1 MNSIQMTARACVVF
15 VALFAVSKIG
25 IAQSTERPFSATWRL
40 LGHHVENNKAFYSEL
55 KLTNHREEPLGNSG
69 WAFYFNRHP
78 SWLLPELV
86 QGDVNLDRISG
97 GFFRITPKENF
108 KPLATGES
116 ATVLYAS
123 NHPLTKTTDGA
134 GGGYFL
140 MNGSEDPAD
149 AIEVEIELLKPD
161 VDIVTLTGN
170 QDWIVSPE
178 QRFEANEKIV
188 SAGISDCPITP
199 TPMSYEKSEGEF
211 KIDRTMIFRCPSEL
225 AETASHFQSNL
236 EKATGVKI
244 NLSADA
250 TSARK
255 PYGSSIEAYL
265 DEDAAPESYQ
275 LKVSPTFIEIRGDA
289 AGVFYATNT
298 LIALL
303 NDDEDAAAT
312 NKSATSATASIKCC
326 TIKDQPRFAYRGLH
340 IDIARNFHSKA
351 NLLQIIEQ
359 MAFYKLN
366 KLHLHLCD
374 DEGWRVEIAG
384 LPELTEIGGTRG
396 HTTDESDRLY
406 PAYAS
411 GPVADANPAG
421 TGFYSRE
428 DFIEILKYAT
438 QRHVEV
444 IPEIDL
450 PGHARAAIVAMK
462 RRYDRFMKEGDK
474 KSANEFLL
482 SDPDDQSEYWS
493 IQYYNDNVLCPAQP
507 GVYRFFTAVVDD
519 MKAMYQSAGAKLS
532 IVHTGGDEVPA
543 GVWQKSPMCQKLISE
558 DDKLN
563 DATDLSYLLLEKLA
577 DILEKRDIQLAGWE
591 EIALKADLEDG
602 HKEKVP
608 NPNFADRNFI
618 PYIWNS
624 VVGWKGEE
632 LGYKLA
638 NAGYPIVLCNADH
651 LYLSLSPVIDTD
663 EPGYFWAGVV
673 TMKTIFEFTPL
684 DIYKSA
690 RTERNGKPVNRAEL
704 FAESTRLTE
713 SGRKNVLGI
722 QGEIWSETLRN
733 ETLLKD
739 RLYPKIVSLAERAWS
754 PQPQWARADDLET
767 MDTESDQAFAKFS
780 NRIDRYELSR
790 FTQAKIG
797 YHLDEPGVKQTDGK
811 IMANVQFPISQTI
824 RYTTDGT
831 PPTASSSEYT
841 EPIAAAAG
849 EYRFAAF
856 SNDGRSSSVVSL
868 NAP

>member
-1 MNSIQMTARACVVF
+1 MTARVCVVF
-15 VALFAVSKIG
+15 VALFALSKIG
-25 IAQSTERPFSATWRL
+25 AAQSTEQSFSATWQL
-40 LGHHVENNKAFYSEL
+40 LGHHVENDKAFYSAL
-55 KLTNHREEPLGNSG
+55 KITNHRETPLGNAG
-69 WAFYFNRHP
+69 WAFYFSRHP
-78 SWLLPELV
+78 SWVLPESV
-86 QGDVNLDRISG
+86 QGNVNLERISG
-97 GFFRITPKENF
+97 GLFRITPKENF
-108 KPLATGES
+108 QPLATGET
-116 ATVLYAS
+116 ATILYAS
-123 NHPLTKTTDGA
+123 NHPLAKTTDGA

-140 MNGSEDPAD
+140 MDGSEDPTE
-149 AIEVEIELLKPD
+149 AIKTEIKLLNPD

-178 QRFEANEKIV
+178 QRFDANEKII

-199 TPMSYEKSEGEF
+199 TPMSFIKGDGEF
-211 KIDRTMIFRCPSEL
+211 ELDKTMIFRCPEEL
-225 AETASHFQSNL
+225 AQTALQFQSDL
-236 EKATGVKI
+236 EKATGIKI
-244 NLSADA
+244 QLSADA
-250 TSARK
+250 ASARK

-265 DEDAAPESYQ
+265 DADAAPESYQ
-275 LKVSPTFIEIRGDA
+275 MRVWPQGIEIRGDA
-289 AGVFYATNT
+289 AGVFYATQN
-298 LIALL
+298 LIGLADVS
-303 NDDEDAAAT
+303 NSAEQQTDPAAKLTAT
-312 NKSATSATASIKCC
+312 IKSC

-340 IDIARNFHSKA
+340 IDVARNFHSKT
-351 NLLQIIEQ
+351 NLLQIIDQ

-384 LPELTEIGGTRG
+384 LPELTEIGGRRG
-396 HTTDESDRLY
+396 HTVDESDRLF
-406 PAYAS
+406 PAYGS
-411 GPVADANPAG
+411 GPVDDANPAG
-421 TGFYSRE
+421 TGFYSRV
-428 DFIEILKYAT
+428 DFIQILKYAT
-438 QRHVEV
+438 ERHIEV

-450 PGHARAAIVAMK
+450 PGHARAAIVAMN
-462 RRYDRFMKEGDK
+462 RRYDHFMEAGDEE
-474 KSANEFLL
+474 SANEFLL
-482 SDPDDQSEYWS
+482 SDPNDQSKYWS

-519 MKAMYQSAGAKLS
+519 MKAMYKSAGAELS

-543 GVWQKSPMCQKLISE
+543 GVWQKSPLCQKLISE
-558 DDKLN
+558 NDELK

-608 NPNFADRNFI
+608 NPDFAERNFV

-638 NAGYPIVLCNADH
+638 NAGYPVVLCNADH

-663 EPGYFWAGVV
+663 EPGYFWAGLV

-739 RLYPKIVSLAERAWS
+739 RLYPKIVALAERAWS
-754 PQPQWARADDLET
+754 PQPKWAKADDLET
-767 MDTESDQAFAKFS
+767 LDSGSDQAFAKFS
-780 NRIDRYELSR
+780 NRIDRYELPR
-790 FTQAKIG
+790 FTADKIG
-797 YHLDEPGVKQTDGK
+797 YHLDEPGVKQADGK
-811 IMANVQFPISQTI
+811 IMANVQFPYSQTI

-831 PPTASSSEYT
+831 QPTAASLEYT
-841 EPIAAAAG
+841 MPIPVAAG
-849 EYRFAAF
+849 KYRFVAF
-856 SNDGRSSSVVSL
+856 SNDGRSSGEVVL
-868 NAP
+868 EVR

>member
-1 MNSIQMTARACVVF
+1 
-15 VALFAVSKIG
+15 
-25 IAQSTERPFSATWRL
+25 
-40 LGHHVENNKAFYSEL
+40 
-55 KLTNHREEPLGNSG
+55 
-69 WAFYFNRHP
+69 
-78 SWLLPELV
+78 
-86 QGDVNLDRISG
+86 
-97 GFFRITPKENF
+97 
-108 KPLATGES
+108 
-116 ATVLYAS
+116 
-123 NHPLTKTTDGA
+123 
-134 GGGYFL
+134 
-140 MNGSEDPAD
+140 
-149 AIEVEIELLKPD
+149 
-161 VDIVTLTGN
+161 
-170 QDWIVSPE
+170 
-178 QRFEANEKIV
+178 
-188 SAGISDCPITP
+188 
-199 TPMSYEKSEGEF
+199 
-211 KIDRTMIFRCPSEL
+211 MIFRCPEVL

-236 EKATGVKI
+236 KKATGIKI
-244 NLSADA
+244 QLSADA
-250 TSARK
+250 ASARK
-255 PYGSSIEAYL
+255 PYGRSIEAYI
-265 DEDAAPESYQ
+265 DADASPESYR
-275 LKVSPTFIEIRGDA
+275 LNVSPTLIEIRGDE
-289 AGVFYATNT
+289 AGVFYATQSLIGLTNLSNT
-298 LIALL
+298 TQQQTKP
-303 NDDEDAAAT
+303 AAAT
-312 NKSATSATASIKCC
+312 SASIKCC

-359 MAFYKLN
+359 MAAYKLN

-374 DEGWRVEIAG
+374 DEGWRVEIKG
-384 LPELTEIGGTRG
+384 LPELTEIGGRRG
-396 HTTDESDRLY
+396 HTVDESDRLY

-438 QRHVEV
+438 QRHIEV

-462 RRYDRFMKEGDK
+462 RRYDRFMKAGDEE
-474 KSANEFLL
+474 SANQFLL
-482 SDPDDQSEYWS
+482 SDPNDQSEYWS

-507 GVYRFFTAVVDD
+507 GVYRFFSTVVDD
-519 MKAMYQSAGAKLS
+519 MKAMYQTAGAKLS

-558 DDKLN
+558 NDKLT

-591 EIALKADLEDG
+591 EIALKADLEEG
-602 HKEKVP
+602 HSEKLP
-608 NPNFADRNFI
+608 NPDFADRNFI

-663 EPGYFWAGVV
+663 EPGYFWAGLV

-704 FAESTRLTE
+704 FAGSTRLTE
-713 SGRKNVLGI
+713 AGQKNVLGI

-739 RLYPKIVSLAERAWS
+739 RLYPKLLPLAERAWS
-754 PQPQWARADDLET
+754 PQPKWAQ
-767 MDTESDQAFAKFS
+767 TEDIKTLDSGLDKAFAEFS

-790 FTQAKIG
+790 LTESKIG
-797 YHLDEPGVKQTDGK
+797 YHLDKPGVKQADGK
-811 IMANVQFPISQTI
+811 IMANVQFPLSQTI

-831 PPTASSSEYT
+831 QPTAASSEYT
-841 EPIAAAAG
+841 EPIPAATG
-849 EYRFAAF
+849 QYNFAAF
-856 SNDGRSSSVVSL
+856 STDGRSSGEVTVEIR
-868 NAP
+868 